1 MKKRRAF
8 VALSRVFDPAVCA
21 SPVYSQISTS
31 EYLFTRFEKCG
42 LHHHGD
48 VPSDGS
54 WQGNLMEDPVLGQGV
69 IRPDCVKVALL
80 PVISAD
86 QVEGVTLSDNCS
98 PLN

>member
-1 MKKRRAF
+1 MKN
-8 VALSRVFDPAVCA
+8 VALLLRPI
-21 SPVYSQISTS
+21 PVYSQISTS